1 VDEMIRE
8 DLEHIF
14 KPQLDQIKSS
24 NIKLFF
30 MLQDG
35 DDILIERHPAD
46 DLDGLLPMLDNFHY
60 NGSDGNIPRFV
71 K

>member
-1 VDEMIRE
+1 MIKE

-14 KPQLDQIKSS
+14 KPQLNQIKNS
-24 NIKLFF
+24 NVKLFF

-35 DDILIERHPAD
+35 NDIMIERHPAD
-46 DLDGLLPMLDNFHY
+46 DLDGLLPMLDNFQY
-60 NGSDGNIPRFV
+60 NGSNGNIPRFV

>member
-1 VDEMIRE
+1 MIKE

-14 KPQLDQIKSS
+14 KPQLDQIKGSDV
-24 NIKLFF
+24 KLFF
-30 MLQDG
+30 MLQDS

-46 DLDGLLPMLDNFHY
+46 DLDSLLTMLDNFQY
-60 NGSDGNIPRFV
+60 NGSNGNIPRFV